1 MADNSQKQIQDQIKL
16 LEIQKNR
23 IQANKT
29 LSVQDKEQI
38 KQIDALIKKEQ
49 VRLNRIKQTIKARE
63 DEAKSFDSFAKSYR
77 KLSNDVQK
85 QLAGSSKQSGVYLSI
100 GRAISKEV
108 GIQTKYA
115 FSTKAS
121 EKELAEKAAARQSKL
136 TDISSELLNQAKAT
150 QKAEDNLRGVSDV
163 DREILD
169 IQESKGLYSAAQKA
183 QMIAAIK
190 QTEQLRLKEERLNT
204 IAEERKNIFD
214 ALPGPIQDMVSG
226 AKKFGNALKNGA
238 LPMVLLATVAIAAL
252 TSFTK
257 LDESAKSFRETTG
270 LTNSQM
276 ADIKSQANDI
286 TGQFATMG
294 VDAEKVFN
302 TVAGLKS
309 EFSDIATFGDEVVA
323 GLTLLNTN
331 FGVSADSA
339 AKVQGVFEQIGGLT
353 SETAAG
359 VQLQV
364 ANMAKLAGVAPAKI
378 FEDIAENA
386 EIASTLFQGDV
397 ESLATAAI
405 EARRLGT
412 NLKSVAS
419 TTEHLLDFQSNIG
432 DELVAATFVG
442 GQFNLTQA
450 RSLAA
455 AGKSVEAQKEVL
467 RQLQRGGDFRKKDYF
482 TQQQLAKAAGM
493 SVEEINK
500 QLNAQ
505 EKLNSLSS
513 EQRALAETAIQQGLD
528 ISNIDKEQ
536 LASQV
541 EQFSKQ
547 QEMQSQVEQLKN
559 AFMGV
564 AASVGT
570 FLTPLLETFG
580 SVLIPLA
587 QTIGPILSL
596 ALTPIKWAAA
606 GLKTMVEYLTQSLP
620 LMAAL
625 GAGAATYFYYKNQAL
640 IADKASAA
648 WTLIKS
654 GYEASYNAI
663 VTAGNLIKKKGLLS
677 AIAEMAMRA
686 YTSIAAI
693 PFVGPVLGVAAA
705 AGAIALGY
713 QYYNKAGDVMSPAD
727 GKTRISTKEGGLLE
741 LSPNDDVVAA
751 PGIASTLANSGG
763 GVGINMDAVVNELK
777 ALKEEFRK
785 TKDVYMDGRKV
796 TSNVGRTV
804 DSSSKNNFSF
814 GT

>member
-121 EKELAEKAAARQSKL
+121 EKELADKAAARQSKL

-204 IAEERKNIFD
+204 IAEERKGIFD

-559 AFMGV
+559 AFMGI
-564 AASVGT
+564 ASTVGT
-570 FLTPLLETFG
+570 VLTPLLQGLMPIIQALLFPVQLIAEGFKFFADN
-580 SVLIPLA
+580 LALAIPLA
-587 QTIGPILSL
+587 
-596 ALTPIKWAAA
+596 A
-606 GLKTMVEYLTQSLP
+606 GL
-620 LMAAL
+620 
-625 GAGAATYFYYKNQAL
+625 G
-640 IADKASAA
+640 IAFAP
-648 WTLIKS
+648 
-654 GYEASYNAI
+654 AI
-663 VTAGNLIKKKGLLS
+663 
-677 AIAEMAMRA
+677 
-686 YTSIAAI
+686 IAAI
-693 PFVGPVLGVAAA
+693 SSAVGFIMSTFAMIPLGLGIPLGIAAVAGLFSMISKAKSVSQV
-705 AGAIALGY
+705 GDLAIDPNG
-713 QYYNKAGDVMSPAD
+713 GPIISSP
-727 GKTRISTKEGGLLE
+727 KEGGIFQGTK
-741 LSPNDDVVAA
+741 ND
-751 PGIASTLANSGG
+751 GISMGPTFGISGGVSNNRGISSQSEMSSTLANSGG

-804 DSSSKNNFSF
+804 DNSTKNNFSF

>member
-121 EKELAEKAAARQSKL
+121 EKELADKAAARQSKL

-204 IAEERKNIFD
+204 IAEERKGIFD

-559 AFMGV
+559 AFMGI
-564 AASVGT
+564 ASTVGT
-570 FLTPLLETFG
+570 VLTPLLQGLMPIIQALLFPVQLIAEGFKFFADN
-580 SVLIPLA
+580 LALAIPLA
-587 QTIGPILSL
+587 
-596 ALTPIKWAAA
+596 A
-606 GLKTMVEYLTQSLP
+606 GL
-620 LMAAL
+620 
-625 GAGAATYFYYKNQAL
+625 G
-640 IADKASAA
+640 IAFAP
-648 WTLIKS
+648 
-654 GYEASYNAI
+654 AI
-663 VTAGNLIKKKGLLS
+663 
-677 AIAEMAMRA
+677 
-686 YTSIAAI
+686 IAAI
-693 PFVGPVLGVAAA
+693 SSAVGFIMSTFAMIPLGLGIPLGIAAVAGLFSMISKAKSVSQV
-705 AGAIALGY
+705 GDLAIDPNG
-713 QYYNKAGDVMSPAD
+713 GPIISSP
-727 GKTRISTKEGGLLE
+727 KEGGIFQGTK
-741 LSPNDDVVAA
+741 ND
-751 PGIASTLANSGG
+751 GISMGPTFGISGGVSNNSGISSQSEMSSTLANSGG

-804 DSSSKNNFSF
+804 DNSTKNNFSF